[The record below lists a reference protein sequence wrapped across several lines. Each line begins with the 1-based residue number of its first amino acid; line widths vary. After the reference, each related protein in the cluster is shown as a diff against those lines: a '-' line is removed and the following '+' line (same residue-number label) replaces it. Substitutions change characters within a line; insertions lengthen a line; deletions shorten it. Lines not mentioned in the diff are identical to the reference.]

1 MFTSRAGLRP
11 CRTSSKRAIIYYCQS
26 PTFWYEL
33 GVNRF
38 WTPLFLISLGGFAF
52 LSPSNAL
59 AQNACRV
66 QAVFVRPDFVRPGF
80 ERVNVVRSNIER
92 PSLERAALDRADFV
106 RPTFDRPSIIRPVFD
121 DLCARQTSSVGS
133 SSRSTHAAALDST
146 SERESKVAQNGSDKV
161 EIPRHGVFLAARAKS
176 IDPAAGVGA
185 CCGQQP
191 VNREQQ
197 HRLLR

>member
-1 MFTSRAGLRP
+1 MQTLSN
-11 CRTSSKRAIIYYCQS
+11 CAIINYCQR
-26 PTFWYEL
+26 PGFWYET

-38 WTPLFLISLGGFAF
+38 WTPLILLTLGGFVI
-52 LSPSNAL
+52 LSPTSAS
-59 AQNACRV
+59 AQNSCRV

-80 ERVNVVRSNIER
+80 DRVNVVRSNIER

-106 RPTFDRPSIIRPVFD
+106 RPAFDRPSIIRPVFD
-121 DLCARQTSSVGS
+121 DLCAKQTPAGGS
-133 SSRSTHAAALDST
+133 SARSTHAAGLDSVG
-146 SERESKVAQNGSDKV
+146 EKELKIAQNGGEKF
-161 EIPRHGVFLAARAKS
+161 EIPRQGVVLAARSRSGDSSA
-176 IDPAAGVGA
+176 VGA